1 MIMNDN
7 KIIVLFDGVCNLCNG
22 FINWVIDRDTKNR
35 FLFASLQSEVAKERL
50 NEFGL
55 NKQYLESIVAIK
67 NDKLYKNSRAV
78 LEIALSLKG
87 IYSLLYVFI
96 IIPTFIR
103 DWIYKIIAK
112 NRYKWFGV
120 SDTCR
125 IPTDD
130 IKDRF
135 L

>member
-1 MIMNDN
+1 MDDN

-35 FLFASLQSEVAKERL
+35 FLFTSLQSEVAKERL

-67 NDKLYKNSRAV
+67 NGKLYKNSRAV

-125 IPTDD
+125 MPTDD